1 MRSPSPRRRT
11 RHVSEKAIP
20 DAARPAL
27 QAKAKLDDLA
37 DVGEVGGGK
46 IANNIMHFARVL
58 RAAGLPV
65 GPGKVIEGFMAAND
79 WDWETACDWASFNTF
94 CAYNGEGTPAFL
106 EGSLD
111 DEY

>member
-1 MRSPSPRRRT
+1 MSNDTYHDIHKAAMGGNVRVFSRWLSE
-11 RHVSEKAIP
+11 RHSLLLY
-20 DAARPAL
+20 D
-27 QAKAKLDDLA
+27 
-37 DVGEVGGGK
+37 
-46 IANNIMHFARVL
+46 
-58 RAAGLPV
+58 
-65 GPGKVIEGFMAAND
+65 PGKVIEGFMAAND